1 MGGAGAEGMTWT
13 RWRWRLRGATMWPVF
28 TLCLVGEI
36 VVLELLPLSG
46 DATDPVDA
54 FIVAGFLN
62 VVVVAVLGPLASTL
76 LRRRRPDLPRV
87 VARDYAG
94 TALLVALAVVLL
106 GLGLAHR
113 PAALRE
119 RRSYQ
124 AQSDALRMYVA
135 HQAPASYRGN
145 VNRADSIR
153 IDSGLYRSCVP
164 SNDPQQALC
173 LFIDTSESPP
183 GVRLDS
189 NRAPN
194 WRFFNRP
201 GMAAPG
207 G

>member
-1 MGGAGAEGMTWT
+1 MTWT
-13 RWRWRLRGATMWPVF
+13 RWRWRLRGATMWPTF
-28 TLCLVGEI
+28 ALCVVGEI
-36 VVLELLPLSG
+36 VALELLPLSG
-46 DATDPVDA
+46 DTTDPVDA
-54 FIVAGFLN
+54 FVVTGFLN
-62 VVVVAVLGPLASTL
+62 IVVVAVLGPLAGTL

-94 TALLVALAVVLL
+94 TALLIALAVMLL

-119 RRSYQ
+119 ERSYQ

-135 HQAPASYRGN
+135 HQGPASYQSN
-145 VNRADSIR
+145 VGRADSVR
-153 IDSGLYRSCVP
+153 IDGALYRTCVP
-164 SNDPQQALC
+164 GRDPQQALC

-201 GMAAPG
+201 SVAAPG